1 MTMRVAVTGATG
13 NTGVNVVKE
22 LLAQG
27 AHVVALG
34 SQRDRA
40 RPVLPE
46 GVENRAFDYSSSAG
60 WAAAVAGCDSLFL
73 LRPPAISN
81 VQETLIPF
89 AQEALKQGVQHI
101 VFLSVAGAET
111 NRIVPHHKV
120 EVFLKSTE
128 SYTILRP
135 GFFAQNFQDAYR
147 KDILEQDRI
156 YVPAGR
162 AKVAFVDLRDVA
174 LVAANALVRPAEHIK
189 QGYTLTG
196 PQAVSFAEAAQML
209 SECLGRKVHYKAASV
224 LGYLWHL
231 HQRRLPLMQAFVQ
244 TVLHVGLRFGQ
255 AETVDPTLGR
265 LIGREPYSLG
275 QYIRFHAD
283 TWKLTPPPR
292 ETEVQKGT

>member
-1 MTMRVAVTGATG
+1 MAMRVAVTGATG
-13 NTGVNVVKE
+13 NTGVHLVKE
-22 LLAQG
+22 LLALG
-27 AHVVALG
+27 AHVVAL
-34 SQRDRA
+34 SAQRHQS
-40 RPVLPE
+40 RPAFPSE
-46 GVENRAFDYSSSAG
+46 VETRAFDYASATG

-89 AQEALKQGVQHI
+89 AQEAIKQGVKHT
-101 VFLSVAGAET
+101 VFLSVSGADT

-135 GFFAQNFQDAYR
+135 GFFAQNLEDAYL

-156 YVPAGR
+156 YVPAGQ

-174 LVAANALVRPAEHIK
+174 SVAAQALVRPADHHR

-196 PQAVSFAEAAQML
+196 PEAVSFAQAAQL
-209 SECLGRKVHYKAASV
+209 LTECLGRQIHYQAASV
-224 LGYLWHL
+224 TGYLWHL
-231 HQRRLPLMQAFVQ
+231 HQRRLPWMQAIVQ
-244 TVLHVGLRFGQ
+244 TILHVGLRFGQ
-255 AETVDPTLGR
+255 AEKVDPTLRR

-275 QYIRFHAD
+275 QYVRYHAP
-283 TWKLTPPPR
+283 TWKLTP
-292 ETEVQKGT
+292 